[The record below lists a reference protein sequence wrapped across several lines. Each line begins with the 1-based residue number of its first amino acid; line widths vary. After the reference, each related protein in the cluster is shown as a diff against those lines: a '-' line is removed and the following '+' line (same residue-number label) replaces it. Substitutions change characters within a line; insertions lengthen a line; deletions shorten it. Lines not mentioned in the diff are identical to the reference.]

1 MLVIDNIANL
11 ANTVINKLFPDK
23 TQAEKD
29 QLASQMQLATQ
40 EYNLVQ
46 SQLDIN
52 KIEAGNSNL
61 FVSGW
66 RPSIGWVC
74 SVTYAANYIFIPVLI
89 NPILHLC
96 NQPPIQSIPVGEI
109 TPVLMAMLGFGG
121 LRTFERVKGAIPKGK

>member
-1 MLVIDNIANL
+1 MFVIDSVANL
-11 ANTVINKLFPDK
+11 ATTVINKLFPDK
-23 TQAEKD
+23 SDEERNKLILEMQAT
-29 QLASQMQLATQ
+29 TQ

-52 KIEAGNSNL
+52 KVEAANSNI

-74 SVTYAANYIFIPVLI
+74 SAIYAANYIAIPMLI
-89 NPILHLC
+89 NPLLHYL
-96 NQPPIQSIPVGEI
+96 NQPPISAIPMSDI

-121 LRTFERVKGAIPKGK
+121 LRTFERVKGTIPKGK